1 MCLSSEQLKVRMNQ
15 SRKKCH
21 SQNLTAQHRENKP
34 VLQLSLKVTL
44 KYQNLVKITYAAME
58 ESTESE
64 KNAEEDPEEQAFE
77 LYTIKVS

>member
-21 SQNLTAQHRENKP
+21 SQNLTAQHGENKP
-34 VLQLSLKVTL
+34 VLQLGLKVTL
-44 KYQNLVKITYAAME
+44 KYQNLLKITYAAMK

-64 KNAEEDPEEQAFE
+64 SNAEEDPEEHAF
-77 LYTIKVS
+77 